1 MSKSSLKKF
10 KKNDYWN
17 EEEEDSYENRSR
29 YLEKKKHK
37 RVERALRTKDISIL
51 TEEDDMSD
59 IEWDD
64 QPAWSN

>member
-17 EEEEDSYENRSR
+17 DEDEDNYDNRSR

-37 RVERALRTKDISIL
+37 LVERALRTKDVSIL
-51 TEEDDMSD
+51 SDEEFDEYD
-59 IEWDD
+59 EELYERK
-64 QPAWSN
+64 

>member
-17 EEEEDSYENRSR
+17 DEDEDNYDNRSR

-37 RVERALRTKDISIL
+37 LVERALRTKDVSIL
-51 TEEDDMSD
+51 TDEEFDEYDED
-59 IEWDD
+59 FYERK
-64 QPAWSN
+64 

>member
-17 EEEEDSYENRSR
+17 DEEEDNYDNRSR

-37 RVERALRTKDISIL
+37 LVERALRTKDISL
-51 TEEDDMSD
+51 LSDEELDEYEDDYY
-59 IEWDD
+59 ERK
-64 QPAWSN
+64 

>member
-17 EEEEDSYENRSR
+17 EEDEDRYDNRSR

-37 RVERALRTKDISIL
+37 MVERALRTKDISIL
-51 TEEDDMSD
+51 DNEEFDEYDED
-59 IEWDD
+59 FYERR
-64 QPAWSN
+64 

>member
-17 EEEEDSYENRSR
+17 EEDEDRYDNRSR

-37 RVERALRTKDISIL
+37 MVERALRTKDISIL
-51 TEEDDMSD
+51 DNEEFDEYD
-59 IEWDD
+59 EEFYERR
-64 QPAWSN
+64 

>member
-17 EEEEDSYENRSR
+17 DEDEDNYDNRSR

-37 RVERALRTKDISIL
+37 LVERALRTKDISL
-51 TEEDDMSD
+51 LSDEELEEYEDDYY
-59 IEWDD
+59 ERK
-64 QPAWSN
+64 